1 MLSAVVETETMA
13 ELAPAVALATAERA
27 SVLVPV
33 AQAPVEGLS
42 AADPVVRAASY
53 GRLRHDLEDRPS
65 QLADQLRSGLA
76 DVDPRVRRRAVLAAA
91 TARNVALRPLLE
103 PLRSDPDPQVRRV
116 VREVLRHA
124 PAGVPMHDSAE

>member
-1 MLSAVVETETMA
+1 M
-13 ELAPAVALATAERA
+13 
-27 SVLVPV
+27 
-33 AQAPVEGLS
+33 EGLS
-42 AADPVVRAASY
+42 AADPMVRAASY
-53 GRLRHDLEDRPS
+53 GRLSRHLEDRPF

-91 TARNVALRPLLE
+91 TAHNVELRPLLE

-124 PAGVPMHDSAE
+124 SATELPVHDSAELG